1 MAKSRLHTVYELGQS
16 VWYDNIRRGLITSG
30 ELQRLIDDD
39 AVVGVTSNPTI
50 FEKAI
55 GGSSDY
61 DDALRALVSKGVRD
75 PRKIFEALAV
85 EDIQNAADILRPTY
99 DRTQRY
105 DGYISLEVAPDQA
118 NDTQAT
124 VADAGRLFAEV
135 KRPNVMIKIPATA
148 AGMPAIEQMIYE
160 GVNINITL
168 IFSLDVY
175 QQVTEAYIRGLERRV
190 AEGKSVDQIASVA
203 SFFVSRVDTMIDKQ
217 LDEKIAA
224 SSDPAEQ
231 QKLRGLRGKAAI
243 ANARLAYEMYEQI
256 FHGERFAALR
266 QAGAQYQRCLWASTS
281 TKNPAYRDVIYVEEL
296 IGPETVDT
304 MPPQTIVAFQ
314 DHGIPERTLGEYDE
328 ARAVMAALASVGVD
342 MDQVTKQLEID
353 GVKSFYASYTSLLDS
368 TAQKTAKLAAEMGDQ
383 QASAETQQA
392 AAGSVGAAASAVA
405 QAMPAPHSSDEG
417 QSEAQSGSHGS
428 ESDAAALRGN
438 ARLGPLQSAV
448 EQTLSRAQSERFA
461 QRVWQK
467 DPAFWKPN
475 PSEQKEITDR
485 LGWLT
490 VTDTMRDAL
499 PRLRDLRES
508 LRSEGVRDVV
518 LLGMGGSSLAPE
530 VLRETFGVGAGLPNL
545 HVLDSTDPA
554 TISAIE
560 RAIDLA
566 HTVFIVASKSGGTL
580 ETMSQYKYFYAKV
593 SALGPGDAA
602 RAGAHFIAITDAG
615 TKLDAL
621 AQERKFRTVFRNPA
635 DIGGRYSALSFFG
648 LVPAAIIGID
658 VEKLLDRADAMR
670 AACAAERPAEQ
681 NPGVWLG
688 TILGVGNR
696 QGRDKVTIV
705 VSPPIA
711 TFGYWLEQLL
721 AESTGKEGKG
731 ILPVEGEA
739 LGAPSVYGD
748 DRIFAYL
755 RTETGFDAA
764 QDAAI
769 ERLEAAGQPVV
780 RLRLRDTWDMSGEF
794 FRWEFATAVAGA
806 LMGINAFDQPN
817 VQESKD
823 NTDTIL
829 ARYQQTHELKQ
840 PAATL
845 RTQSGHVSLV
855 AQGDQGERL
864 RQAASLQAAFEAYA
878 SESRPGDY
886 FALLAYIQRTP
897 QTDAALQ
904 RIRLRL
910 RDMRRAAT
918 TLGYGPRFQHSTGQ
932 LHKGGANTGLFLQ
945 FVADV
950 HNDLSIPDAPYTFG
964 TLKAAQALGDL
975 QSLQAHGRRGIRI
988 DLHDDIAAGLAEVE
1002 QALDAARIGQP

>member
-1 MAKSRLHTVYELGQS
+1 MAKSRLHAVYELGQS
-16 VWYDNIRRGLITSG
+16 IWYDNIRRGLIQSG
-30 ELQRLIDDD
+30 ELRRLIDDD

-55 GGSSDY
+55 EGSSDY
-61 DDALRALVSKGVRD
+61 DDALRKLVSQGVRD

-85 EDIQNAADILRPTY
+85 EDIQSAADILRPTY
-99 DRTQRY
+99 DRTNHK

-124 VADAGRLFAEV
+124 VAEAGRLFKSV
-135 KRPNVMIKIPATA
+135 GRPNVMIKIPATS

-168 IFSLDVY
+168 IFSLAVY
-175 QQVTEAYIRGLERRV
+175 EQVTEAYIRGLERRM
-190 AEGKSVDQIASVA
+190 AEGKPIDQMASVA

-224 SSDPAEQ
+224 TSDPAQQEQ
-231 QKLRGLRGKAAI
+231 LRNLRGKAAI
-243 ANARLAYEMYEQI
+243 ANARLAYEKYEHI

-281 TKNPAYRDVIYVEEL
+281 TKNPSYRDVLYVEEL

-314 DHGIPERTLGEYDE
+314 DHGIAEVTLGHYDE
-328 ARAVMAALASVGVD
+328 ARAVMSDLASVGID
-342 MDQVTKQLEID
+342 MDQVTKQLELD
-353 GVKSFYASYTSLLDS
+353 GVKSFYESYSSLLDS
-368 TAQKTAKLAAEMGDQ
+368 TAKKTAKLAAEMGDT
-383 QASAETQQA
+383 QASAEAQAAGARAAGAAAAGAAAAASEQGGQQA
-392 AAGSVGAAASAVA
+392 AGADDA
-405 QAMPAPHSSDEG
+405 
-417 QSEAQSGSHGS
+417 HG
-428 ESDAAALRGN
+428 R
-438 ARLGPLQSAV
+438 ARLGPLQGAV
-448 EQTLSRAQSERFA
+448 EATLSRAQSEQFA
-461 QRVWQK
+461 ERVWKK

-475 PSEQKEITDR
+475 PSEQKEITNR

-490 VTDTMRDAL
+490 VTDTIRDAL

-508 LRSEGVRDVV
+508 LRSDGVRDVV
-518 LLGMGGSSLAPE
+518 LMGMGGSSLAPE

-545 HVLDSTDPA
+545 HVLDSTDPD
-554 TISAIE
+554 TISAVE
-560 RAIDLA
+560 RVIDLA
-566 HTVFIVASKSGGTL
+566 HSAFIVASKSGGTL
-580 ETMSQYKYFYAKV
+580 ETLSQYKYFYAKV
-593 SALGPGDAA
+593 SALASGDAA
-602 RAGAHFIAITDAG
+602 RAGSHFIAITDAG

-621 AQERKFRTVFRNPA
+621 AQERKFRAIFRNPP

-670 AACAAERPAEQ
+670 AACAVATPAER

-688 TILGVGNR
+688 SILGTGNLH
-696 QGRDKVTIV
+696 GRDKVTIV

-739 LGAPSVYGD
+739 LGDPSVYGA

-755 RTETGFDAA
+755 RTESGYSAA

-780 RLRLRDTWDMSGEF
+780 RLSLRDIWDVSAEM

-829 ARYQQTHELKQ
+829 QRYEHTHELKQ
-840 PAATL
+840 PRATL
-845 RTQSGHVSLV
+845 RTQTGHVSLV
-855 AQGDQGERL
+855 APGAQDERI
-864 RQAASLQAAFEAYA
+864 RQAASLQSAFEIYA
-878 SESRPGDY
+878 RESQPGDY
-886 FALLAYIQRTP
+886 FALLAYVQRTP
-897 QTDAALQ
+897 QTEAALQ

-910 RDMRRAAT
+910 RDTRHTAT

-945 FVADV
+945 FVANTHD
-950 HNDLSIPDAPYTFG
+950 DLSIPDAPYTFG

-975 QSLQAHGRRGIRI
+975 QSLQAHGRRVIRV
-988 DLHDDIAAGLAEVE
+988 DLGADIAAGLAEVE
-1002 QALDAARIGQP
+1002 QALDAARIGQA

>member
-1 MAKSRLHTVYELGQS
+1 MAKSRLHAVYELGQS
-16 VWYDNIRRGLITSG
+16 IWYDNIRRGLIQSG
-30 ELQRLIDDD
+30 ELRRLIDDD

-55 GGSSDY
+55 EGSSDY
-61 DDALRALVSKGVRD
+61 DDALRKLVSQGVRD

-85 EDIQNAADILRPTY
+85 EDIQSAADILRPTY
-99 DRTQRY
+99 DRTNHK

-124 VADAGRLFAEV
+124 VAEAGRLFKSV
-135 KRPNVMIKIPATA
+135 GRPNVMIKIPATS

-168 IFSLDVY
+168 IFSLAVY
-175 QQVTEAYIRGLERRV
+175 EQVTEAYIRGLERRM
-190 AEGKSVDQIASVA
+190 AEGKPIDQMASVA

-224 SSDPAEQ
+224 TSDPAQQEQ
-231 QKLRGLRGKAAI
+231 LRNLRGKAAI
-243 ANARLAYEMYEQI
+243 ANARLAYEKYEHI

-281 TKNPAYRDVIYVEEL
+281 TKNPSYRDVLYVEEL

-314 DHGIPERTLGEYDE
+314 DHGIAEVTLGHYDE
-328 ARAVMAALASVGVD
+328 ARAVMSDLASVGID
-342 MDQVTKQLEID
+342 MDQVTKQLELD
-353 GVKSFYASYTSLLDS
+353 GVKSFYESYSSLLDS
-368 TAQKTAKLAAEMGDQ
+368 TAKKTAKLAAEMGDT
-383 QASAETQQA
+383 QASAEAQAAGARAAGAAAAGVAAAASEQGGQQA
-392 AAGSVGAAASAVA
+392 AGADDA
-405 QAMPAPHSSDEG
+405 
-417 QSEAQSGSHGS
+417 HG
-428 ESDAAALRGN
+428 R
-438 ARLGPLQSAV
+438 ARLGPLQGAV
-448 EQTLSRAQSERFA
+448 EATLSRAQSEQFA
-461 QRVWQK
+461 ERVWKK

-475 PSEQKEITDR
+475 PSEQKEITNR

-490 VTDTMRDAL
+490 VTDTIRDAL

-508 LRSEGVRDVV
+508 LRSDGVRDVV
-518 LLGMGGSSLAPE
+518 LMGMGGSSLAPE

-545 HVLDSTDPA
+545 HVLDSTDPD
-554 TISAIE
+554 TISAVE
-560 RAIDLA
+560 RVIDLA
-566 HTVFIVASKSGGTL
+566 HSAFIVASKSGGTL
-580 ETMSQYKYFYAKV
+580 ETLSQYKYFYAKV
-593 SALGPGDAA
+593 SALAPGDAA
-602 RAGAHFIAITDAG
+602 RAGSHFIAITDAG

-621 AQERKFRTVFRNPA
+621 AQERKFRAIFRNPP

-670 AACAAERPAEQ
+670 AACAVATPAER

-688 TILGVGNR
+688 SILGTGNLH
-696 QGRDKVTIV
+696 GRDKVTIV

-739 LGAPSVYGD
+739 LGDPSVYGD

-755 RTETGFDAA
+755 RTESGYSAA

-780 RLRLRDTWDMSGEF
+780 RLSLRDIWDVSAEM

-829 ARYQQTHELKQ
+829 QRYEHTHELKQ
-840 PAATL
+840 PRATL
-845 RTQSGHVSLV
+845 RTQTGHVSLV
-855 AQGDQGERL
+855 APGAQDERI
-864 RQAASLQAAFEAYA
+864 RQAASLQSAFEIYA
-878 SESRPGDY
+878 RESQPGDY
-886 FALLAYIQRTP
+886 FALLAYVQRTP
-897 QTDAALQ
+897 QTEAALQ

-910 RDMRRAAT
+910 RDTRHTAT

-945 FVADV
+945 FVANTHD
-950 HNDLSIPDAPYTFG
+950 DLSIPDAPYTFG

-975 QSLQAHGRRGIRI
+975 QSLQAHGRRVIRV
-988 DLHDDIAAGLAEVE
+988 DLGADIAAGLAEVE
-1002 QALDAARIGQP
+1002 QALDAARIGQA

>member
-1 MAKSRLHTVYELGQS
+1 MAKSRLHAVYELGQS
-16 VWYDNIRRGLITSG
+16 IWYDNIRRGLIQSG
-30 ELQRLIDDD
+30 ELRRLIDDD

-55 GGSSDY
+55 EGSSDY
-61 DDALRALVSKGVRD
+61 DDALRKLVSQGVRD

-85 EDIQNAADILRPTY
+85 EDIQSAADILRPTY
-99 DRTQRY
+99 DRTNHK

-124 VADAGRLFAEV
+124 VAEAGRLFKSV
-135 KRPNVMIKIPATA
+135 GRPNVMIKIPATS

-168 IFSLDVY
+168 IFSLAVY
-175 QQVTEAYIRGLERRV
+175 EQVTEAYIRGLERRM
-190 AEGKSVDQIASVA
+190 AEGKPIDQMASVA

-224 SSDPAEQ
+224 TSDPAQQEQ
-231 QKLRGLRGKAAI
+231 LRNLRGKAAI
-243 ANARLAYEMYEQI
+243 ANARLAYEKYEHI

-281 TKNPAYRDVIYVEEL
+281 TKNPSYRDVLYVEEL

-314 DHGIPERTLGEYDE
+314 DHGIAEVTLGHYDE
-328 ARAVMAALASVGVD
+328 ARAVMSDLASVGID
-342 MDQVTKQLEID
+342 MDQVTKQLELD
-353 GVKSFYASYTSLLDS
+353 GVKSFYESYSSLLDS
-368 TAQKTAKLAAEMGDQ
+368 TAKKTAKLAAEMGDT
-383 QASAETQQA
+383 QASAEAQAAGARAAGAAAAGVAAAASEQGGQQA
-392 AAGSVGAAASAVA
+392 AGADDA
-405 QAMPAPHSSDEG
+405 
-417 QSEAQSGSHGS
+417 HG
-428 ESDAAALRGN
+428 R
-438 ARLGPLQSAV
+438 ARLGPLQGAV
-448 EQTLSRAQSERFA
+448 EATLSRAQSEQFA
-461 QRVWQK
+461 ERVWKK

-475 PSEQKEITDR
+475 PSEQKEITNR

-490 VTDTMRDAL
+490 VTDTIRDAL

-508 LRSEGVRDVV
+508 LRSDGVRDVV
-518 LLGMGGSSLAPE
+518 LMGMGGSSLAPE

-545 HVLDSTDPA
+545 HVLDSTDPD
-554 TISAIE
+554 TISAVE
-560 RAIDLA
+560 RVIDLA
-566 HTVFIVASKSGGTL
+566 HSAFIVASKSGGTL
-580 ETMSQYKYFYAKV
+580 ETLSQYKYFYAKV
-593 SALGPGDAA
+593 SALAPVDAA
-602 RAGAHFIAITDAG
+602 RAGSHFIAITDAG

-621 AQERKFRTVFRNPA
+621 AQERKFRAIFRNPP

-648 LVPAAIIGID
+648 LVPAAIIGIN

-670 AACAAERPAEQ
+670 AACAVATPAER

-688 TILGVGNR
+688 SILGTGNLH
-696 QGRDKVTIV
+696 GRDKVTIV

-739 LGAPSVYGD
+739 LGDPSVYGD

-755 RTETGFDAA
+755 RTESGYSAA

-780 RLRLRDTWDMSGEF
+780 RLSLRDIWDVSAEM

-829 ARYQQTHELKQ
+829 QRYEHTHELKQ
-840 PAATL
+840 PRATL
-845 RTQSGHVSLV
+845 RTQTGHVSLV
-855 AQGDQGERL
+855 APGAQDERI
-864 RQAASLQAAFEAYA
+864 RQAASLQSAFEIYA
-878 SESRPGDY
+878 RESQPGDY
-886 FALLAYIQRTP
+886 FALLAYVQRTP
-897 QTDAALQ
+897 QTEAALQ

-910 RDMRRAAT
+910 RDTRHTAT

-945 FVADV
+945 FVANTHD
-950 HNDLSIPDAPYTFG
+950 DLSIPDAPYTFG

-975 QSLQAHGRRGIRI
+975 QSLQAHGRRVIRV
-988 DLHDDIAAGLAEVE
+988 DLGADIAAGLAEVE
-1002 QALDAARIGQP
+1002 QALDAARIGQA